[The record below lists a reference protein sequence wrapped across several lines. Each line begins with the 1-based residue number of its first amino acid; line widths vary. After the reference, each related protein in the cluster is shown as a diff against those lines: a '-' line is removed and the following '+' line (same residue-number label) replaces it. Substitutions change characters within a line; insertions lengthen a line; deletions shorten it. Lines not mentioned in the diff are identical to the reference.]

1 MQPRRPRK
9 KRGGAKRARTPW
21 VPIIIVGIG
30 AIAVVVAI
38 VLGSALLR
46 GGSTPKATP
55 GPTHAAPQKGATV
68 GRDDAP
74 VTMVEY
80 YRFDCPHCEDF
91 ALQVGPRLEQE
102 YVDTGKLRIEFRP
115 LATDGDVLQASEAA
129 ACAGDQGRYWE
140 YYDLVFANSARGF
153 GEGNLKEY
161 ARDLGLDTGAFDA
174 CLDDGKH
181 KEEIVNATQKAFQAG
196 VTSWPRFFIGKT
208 SEMDPSKVTYPS
220 QTQLDGVDPANPYNP
235 FKTAVED
242 VLKKAQ

>member
-1 MQPRRPRK
+1 MQPRRPRR
-9 KRGGAKRARTPW
+9 KRGAAKQARMSWGPF
-21 VPIIIVGIG
+21 IIVGVG
-30 AIAVVVAI
+30 AIAAVVAI
-38 VLGSALLR
+38 VLGSALLG
-46 GGSTPKATP
+46 GGSSPKATP

-115 LATDGDVLQASEAA
+115 LAKEGDVLLASEAA
-129 ACAGDQGRYWE
+129 ACAGDQARYWE

-153 GEGNLKEY
+153 GKGNLKEY
-161 ARDLGLDTGAFDA
+161 ASDLGLDTSAFDA

-181 KEEIVNATQKAFQAG
+181 KEEIVSATQEAAQAG
-196 VTSWPRFFIGKT
+196 VTSVPRFFIGKT
-208 SEMDPSKVTYPS
+208 SEMDPSKATYPT
-220 QTQLDGVDPANPYNP
+220 QTQLAGVDPANPYNP
-235 FKTAVED
+235 FKTAIED